1 MSSSLKKV
9 SSGISSVIYGNGG
22 IGSALF
28 PQQDTTALD
37 NLLAYY
43 RGVDTSMADDTLSNL
58 EQEAFDLSGSLTDYV
73 SSVDGSDKAREQ
85 AQNAVW
91 QSYVSSL
98 MPSYEQQRDD
108 LNTRLLNQGLT
119 IGSEAYQRAMNDLTQ
134 AQNSA
139 LNQAAYQ
146 SVTAGN
152 EIFNDTFSNAL
163 KNAEL
168 ANDVRTAELDEIYGL
183 LANTLTKEELMNKIY
198 EIQSGIDK
206 VNYQNE
212 RSIFDGIND
221 LAGSTAKVLTGIGK
235 LKGK

>member
-9 SSGISSVIYGNGG
+9 SSGISSVIYGDGG

-43 RGVDTSMADDTLSNL
+43 RGVDTSMADDTLKNL
-58 EQEAFDLSGSLTDYV
+58 EQEAFDLSGNLEDYV
-73 SSVDGSDKAREQ
+73 SSVDGSDQARAQ

-119 IGSEAYQRAMNDLTQ
+119 VGSEAYQRAMNDLTQ

-152 EIFNDTFSNAL
+152 EIFNDTFSNAY

-168 ANDVRTAELDEIYGL
+168 NNDVRTAKLDEIYEL

-198 EIQSGIDK
+198 EIQLGIDK
-206 VNYQNE
+206 TNYQNE
-212 RSIFDGIND
+212 RSIFDGMNSIAN
-221 LAGSTAKVLTGIGK
+221 STANV
-235 LKGK
+235 LKGFGSLE

>member
-9 SSGISSVIYGNGG
+9 SSGISSVIYGDGG

-43 RGVDTSMADDTLSNL
+43 RGVDTSMADDTLKNL
-58 EQEAFDLSGSLTDYV
+58 EQEAFDLSGNLEDYV
-73 SSVDGSDKAREQ
+73 SSVDGSNEARLQ
-85 AQNAVW
+85 AQNAVM
-91 QSYVSSL
+91 QSYL
-98 MPSYEQQRDD
+98 QNIMPSYEQQQDD

-119 IGSEAYQRAMNDLTQ
+119 VGSEAYQRAMNDLSQ
-134 AQNSA
+134 AQNNA
-139 LNQAAYQ
+139 INQAAYQ
-146 SVTAGN
+146 SVLAGN
-152 EIFNDTFSNAL
+152 EVFNDSFSNAY

-168 ANDVRTAELDEIYGL
+168 ANDVRTAKLDEIYEL

-206 VNYQNE
+206 TNYQNE